1 MRAAL
6 LEIVIAVGSYSL
18 SAMELRMLM
27 SLLVVHEETDK
38 ISPAPTSR
46 SKKPSGMPEQKSSSI
61 KKRPSL
67 LSSVRLE
74 LLQVLLRVSA
84 LGSSYPRHLLSRS
97 PSMPSPFGTVSV
109 VAAASRTARERSIVA
124 SHDGT
129 PAFLFERQT
138 AMSGGC
144 AAIRIPSV
152 LALSSGSSTAGALSD
167 QGSIGNGTIETR
179 VWPPQNGYTFAA
191 WVRIEKF
198 EMEAP
203 LERYSLLNARG
214 LCAACLAPVR
224 QSRIIRCGHIL
235 CAACLDS
242 RLDAGEGCAACSR
255 ARIVLFS
262 IRPPGEKREDNSK
275 IRECVSAYV
284 NHRGMITLSTASGRN
299 SLDFS
304 SFFMQQGRWYHI
316 VISHTRQR
324 FTFQPSMATLYVDG
338 VEV

>member
-1 MRAAL
+1 MVAVQLYVFHQYWLSPPEAAP
-6 LEIVIAVGSYSL
+6 
-18 SAMELRMLM
+18 
-27 SLLVVHEETDK
+27 LV
-38 ISPAPTSR
+38 
-46 SKKPSGMPEQKSSSI
+46 
-61 KKRPSL
+61 
-67 LSSVRLE
+67 
-74 LLQVLLRVSA
+74 
-84 LGSSYPRHLLSRS
+84 
-97 PSMPSPFGTVSV
+97 
-109 VAAASRTARERSIVA
+109 
-124 SHDGT
+124 
-129 PAFLFERQT
+129 
-138 AMSGGC
+138 
-144 AAIRIPSV
+144 
-152 LALSSGSSTAGALSD
+152 LSD

-191 WVRIEKF
+191 WVRIDKF